1 MFTAQFWKQAAERGV
16 KTFAQTLAAV
26 LTIDVLTSGNLLGPA
41 LATAA
46 VAALLSV
53 LTSLG
58 SDLVGDPGPSL
69 VPVEPAEDPVADEDL
84 GEDGD
89 YSAEGGLS

>member
-1 MFTAQFWKQAAERGV
+1 MFTVQFWKQAAERGV
-16 KTFAQTLAAV
+16 KTFAQALAAV
-26 LTIDVLTSGNLLGPA
+26 LTIDVLTTGNLLGPA

-46 VAALLSV
+46 VAALLSI

-58 SDLVGDPGPSL
+58 SDLVGEPGPSL
-69 VPVEPAEDPVADEDL
+69 VAVDVEPPVLTEDL

-89 YSAEGGLS
+89 DTDGSLS